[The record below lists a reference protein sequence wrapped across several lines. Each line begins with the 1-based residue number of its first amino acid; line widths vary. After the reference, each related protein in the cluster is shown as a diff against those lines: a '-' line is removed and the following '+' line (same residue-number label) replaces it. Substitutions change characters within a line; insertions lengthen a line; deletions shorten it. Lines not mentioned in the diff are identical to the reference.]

1 MKRPATILVVDDHEP
16 NLFGLRDL
24 LQRSEYNVCTTTS
37 GREAIDIAKEQLP
50 DAVLLDVVMPD
61 LSGLDVCVQLKQ
73 HQATRLI
80 PIVLMSGAHQR
91 DARLAGMAAGA
102 DDFLAKPI
110 DTEELSARIQSLVRM
125 KRLTDELES
134 AEALFLTLGRI
145 IEARDPRTE
154 GHCERLARYATEL
167 GASLHLEQSDLD
179 ALYRGGFLH
188 DIGKIAIPDRVL
200 LKKSRL
206 TAGEYE
212 LMKCHPA
219 IGDDLCRTVRSFDA
233 VRPIVRH
240 HHERL
245 DGTGYPDGLA
255 GDQIPV
261 LAQIVTVA
269 DVFDA
274 LTTERPYRKAM
285 SKTAAFTL
293 MRQEAHEGAYSMDLV
308 QRLAE
313 LRGEHP
319 ERQRYAESR
328 SSAETHTRSSRKT
341 GGRAA
346 QGGGPTRTSRA
357 AAGQRA
363 VRSALDRRRTPHTLQ
378 TASSPCTRTG
388 RSR

>member
-16 NLFGLRDL
+16 NLCGLRDL
-24 LQRSEYNVCTTTS
+24 LQRSNYTVCTTTS
-37 GREAIDIAKEQLP
+37 GREAVDIATQQLP

-73 HQATRLI
+73 HRATRLI

-110 DTEELSARIQSLVRM
+110 DTEELRARIQSLVRV

-145 IEARDPRTE
+145 IEARDPHTE

-167 GASLHLEQSDLD
+167 GASLGLEQSDID

-206 TAGEYE
+206 TAREYE

-245 DGTGYPDGLA
+245 DGAGYPDRLA
-255 GDQIPV
+255 GNDIPL
-261 LAQIVTVA
+261 LAQIVTVV
-269 DVFDA
+269 DVYDA
-274 LTTERPYRKAM
+274 LTSDRPYRKAL
-285 SKTAAFTL
+285 SKTSAFTV
-293 MRQEAHEGAYSMDLV
+293 MRKEAREGAYSTDLV

-313 LRGEHP
+313 LRRTRPAAKRAPRPLLG
-319 ERQRYAESR
+319 
-328 SSAETHTRSSRKT
+328 SATTSPAW
-341 GGRAA
+341 GAA
-346 QGGGPTRTSRA
+346 
-357 AAGQRA
+357 
-363 VRSALDRRRTPHTLQ
+363 
-378 TASSPCTRTG
+378 
-388 RSR
+388 

>member
-1 MKRPATILVVDDHEP
+1 MKRPATILVVDDHEA
-16 NLFGLRDL
+16 NLLGLRDL
-24 LQRSEYNVCTTTS
+24 LQRSNYAVCTTTS
-37 GREAIDIAKEQLP
+37 GREAVDMAKEQLP

-73 HQATRLI
+73 HEPTRLI

-110 DTEELSARIQSLVRM
+110 DTEHLTARIQSLVRV

-154 GHCERLARYATEL
+154 GHCERLARYATEI
-167 GASLHLEQSDLD
+167 GASLQLEQSDLA
-179 ALYRGGFLH
+179 ALHRGGFLH

-206 TAGEYE
+206 TSREYE
-212 LMKCHPA
+212 LMKSHPA

-245 DGTGYPDGLA
+245 DGTGYPDGLV
-255 GDQIPV
+255 GDEIPV
-261 LAQIVTVA
+261 LAQIVTVS
-269 DVFDA
+269 DVYDA
-274 LTTERPYRKAM
+274 LTTDRPYRKAM
-285 SKTAAFTL
+285 SKAAAFDV
-293 MRQEAHEGAYSMDLV
+293 MREEARQGAYSLDLV

-313 LRGEHP
+313 LR
-319 ERQRYAESR
+319 R
-328 SSAETHTRSSRKT
+328 TRPAAK
-341 GGRAA
+341 RAPRRND
-346 QGGGPTRTSRA
+346 GT
-357 AAGQRA
+357 
-363 VRSALDRRRTPHTLQ
+363 VRMTPVLSV
-378 TASSPCTRTG
+378 A
-388 RSR
+388 